1 MPAVTMCRR
10 VAVLLIALL
19 ALAACSSGATG
30 GGTGGGEEP
39 TAAGD
44 EGGDAAA
51 GDITAGAVS
60 GSAANPAVQ
69 VMNEAMEQRADE
81 VGVQLLVET
90 SEGVEE
96 QIEKAET
103 LIAQGVD
110 YLALHPWD
118 GAAVVPLIE
127 SAAAQDV
134 KVVILIDGVP
144 GVVEDGTA
152 LTFISGDELGAGEQI
167 GSWVAENYPDA
178 QAAVITG
185 TPGNLS
191 AENRTNGFKQ
201 GIEGSGVEVVAEGT
215 ANWARDEALR
225 VAGDML
231 TANPDLGVIF
241 ANNDEMAFGAL
252 NAVDESGRRD
262 QVDIIGWNGT
272 CIGLQA
278 LLDGDFVL
286 EAVLPFDLFGA
297 GFIDAAM
304 DDANGEEVPSEI
316 APEVPVLTRED
327 AQAILDGSQEGSE
340 ELVARLQEAA
350 EGSCS

>member
-1 MPAVTMCRR
+1 MPAVTTRR
-10 VAVLLIALL
+10 PVTLLLIAAL
-19 ALAACSSGATG
+19 ALAACSSGGG
-30 GGTGGGEEP
+30 GGTGGGEE
-39 TAAGD
+39 AAGGG
-44 EGGDAAA
+44 EGGAAAA
-51 GDITAGAVS
+51 GDITVGAVS

-69 VMNEAMEQRADE
+69 VMNEAMEQRAGE
-81 VGVQLLVET
+81 LGVQLLVET

-110 YLALHPWD
+110 YLGLHPWD
-118 GAAVVPLIE
+118 GEAVVPLIE

-144 GVVEDGTA
+144 GVIEDGTA

-167 GSWVAENYPDA
+167 GTWVAENYDEA

-185 TPGNLS
+185 TPGNLA

-231 TANPDLGVIF
+231 TANPDLDVIF

-297 GFIDAAM
+297 GLIDAAM
-304 DDANGEEVPSEI
+304 DDVNGEEVPSEI
-316 APEVPVLTRED
+316 APEVPVLTQED
-327 AQAILDGSQEGSE
+327 AQAILDGAQEGSE
-340 ELVARLQEAA
+340 ELVARLQAA
-350 EGSCS
+350 ADGNCE